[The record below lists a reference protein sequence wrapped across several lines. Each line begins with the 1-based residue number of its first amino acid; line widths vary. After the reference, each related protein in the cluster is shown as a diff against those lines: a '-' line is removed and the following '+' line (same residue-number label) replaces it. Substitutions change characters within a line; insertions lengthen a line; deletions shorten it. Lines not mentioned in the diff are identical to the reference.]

1 MGHALLVQ
9 IVAPLLLK
17 RKAEEPPQLLHARV
31 RPTRTAAR
39 RRASFVLVLVPV
51 LPTAGR
57 SLIACAQPTPTPHL
71 EPMTILEPVQLVP
84 VLVLNAPVL
93 LAVLPLRLAC
103 AQPTT
108 MEPLTML
115 PRA

>member
-1 MGHALLVQ
+1 MEHALLVQ

-17 RKAEEPPQLLHARV
+17 RKAEEPPQWLIARV

-39 RRASFVLVLVPV
+39 RRASFVMVRVPV
-51 LPTAGR
+51 MLTAVQSR
-57 SLIACAQPTPTPHL
+57 TASAQPTPMPHL
-71 EPMTILEPVQLVP
+71 EPMTILETAQLVP

-93 LAVLPLRLAC
+93 LAALPQLLAC
-103 AQPTT
+103 ARPTT

-115 PRA
+115 LHA

>member
-39 RRASFVLVLVPV
+39 RRASFVMVRVPV
-51 LPTAGR
+51 LPTAMR
-57 SLIACAQPTPTPHL
+57 
-71 EPMTILEPVQLVP
+71 
-84 VLVLNAPVL
+84 
-93 LAVLPLRLAC
+93 
-103 AQPTT
+103 
-108 MEPLTML
+108 
-115 PRA
+115 